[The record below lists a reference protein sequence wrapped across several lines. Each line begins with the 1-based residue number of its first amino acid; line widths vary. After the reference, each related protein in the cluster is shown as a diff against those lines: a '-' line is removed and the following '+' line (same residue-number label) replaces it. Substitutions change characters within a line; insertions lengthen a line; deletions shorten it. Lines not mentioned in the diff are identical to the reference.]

1 MYNTLQ
7 LVLILLATAVLAVVV
22 FRLLRLPPML
32 GYLLSGIII
41 GPHALGWI
49 PEATETHH
57 LAEFGVVFLMFSI
70 GLEFSLPK
78 LVTMKQIV
86 FGFGTTQVCATILIV
101 MVVTWMIGLDWRV
114 GVALGGVLAM
124 SSTAIVSKLLAERL
138 ELNSFHGRQIIGV
151 LLFQD
156 LAVVPLLIVIPA
168 LAHAVDSSGADLG
181 FAIILALLKAG
192 MVLALILFFGQR
204 LMRPWFHLVA
214 RQKSSELFVLNV
226 LLITLGL
233 AWLTGIAG
241 LSLALGAFLAGML
254 ISETEYR
261 HQVEDDI
268 KPFRD
273 ILLGLFFVTIGMLL
287 DVETVIQN
295 FMWVTLLL
303 VALITIKASLIAGL
317 SHLFKA
323 DSSVAVRTGLSLAQG
338 GEFGFVLLAQANT
351 LGIVDNPTMQP
362 VLAAIVLSML
372 AAPFI
377 IEHSENMARRFS
389 AAEWMNRAMQLT
401 TIAAQTM
408 AEEQHVILCGYGR
421 SGQNLSRL
429 LEKESVP
436 FVALDLD
443 PRRIRDA
450 TAAGESVVY
459 GDAARYEVL
468 IAAGLMRA
476 KLLVVSYTDTIS
488 TLKILRHVQTLRPEL
503 PVVVRTL
510 DDTDIDLLKEAGAA
524 EVVAEIMEGSIMLA
538 SHALMHLGVPLNRVL
553 NRMRET
559 REQRYS
565 LFRGFYRGISDEEES
580 GERMQPRLLNVMI
593 APGSAAVG
601 KTLGELNLGSFLVGV
616 PAIRRRN
623 VRELLPNDETRLEA
637 GDVLVLRGAQEN
649 LAAAEIKL
657 LQG

>member
-1 MYNTLQ
+1 
-7 LVLILLATAVLAVVV
+7 
-22 FRLLRLPPML
+22 
-32 GYLLSGIII
+32 
-41 GPHALGWI
+41 
-49 PEATETHH
+49 
-57 LAEFGVVFLMFSI
+57 
-70 GLEFSLPK
+70 
-78 LVTMKQIV
+78 
-86 FGFGTTQVCATILIV
+86 
-101 MVVTWMIGLDWRV
+101 
-114 GVALGGVLAM
+114 
-124 SSTAIVSKLLAERL
+124 
-138 ELNSFHGRQIIGV
+138 
-151 LLFQD
+151 
-156 LAVVPLLIVIPA
+156 
-168 LAHAVDSSGADLG
+168 
-181 FAIILALLKAG
+181 
-192 MVLALILFFGQR
+192 
-204 LMRPWFHLVA
+204 
-214 RQKSSELFVLNV
+214 
-226 LLITLGL
+226 
-233 AWLTGIAG
+233 
-241 LSLALGAFLAGML
+241 
-254 ISETEYR
+254 
-261 HQVEDDI
+261 
-268 KPFRD
+268 
-273 ILLGLFFVTIGMLL
+273 
-287 DVETVIQN
+287 
-295 FMWVTLLL
+295 
-303 VALITIKASLIAGL
+303 
-317 SHLFKA
+317 
-323 DSSVAVRTGLSLAQG
+323 
-338 GEFGFVLLAQANT
+338 
-351 LGIVDNPTMQP
+351 
-362 VLAAIVLSML
+362 
-372 AAPFI
+372 
-377 IEHSENMARRFS
+377 
-389 AAEWMNRAMQLT
+389 MQLT

-476 KLLVVSYTDTIS
+476 KLLVVSYADTIS
-488 TLKILRHVQTLRPEL
+488 ALKILRHVQTLRPEL

-593 APGSAAVG
+593 TPGSAAVG